1 VSISPSKLA
10 KCFFVLAKNYY
21 KFCHKI
27 YFGKNINNL
36 TLPILFLTLFSNVS
50 CAVLPVE
57 YSKIKLANGLKLSA
71 VSYRKIHNWQEDEHQ
86 LAIRAFLHSCNK
98 FAKMPQKKI
107 IDTNFLA
114 TAEDFRNVCDL
125 AEAVKTMDKQESKAF
140 FESYFVPFRVEEDG
154 KNSLYNFTGYYYPEI
169 NGSLVK
175 DKKFRFPIYRRPPGL
190 KQNTKQPYFT
200 REEIGKGA
208 LANQNL
214 EILFVDDEV
223 DLFFLHIQGSGRVKL
238 ADGSFVRLVFDG
250 KNGHQ
255 YSSVGKYLFENNLM
269 DSRSLDAKNIK
280 KWLKENP
287 KKSTDIMNVNKSFI
301 FFKINEYEEVLGSQG
316 VPLTPERSLAIDKS
330 LIAFGLPI
338 WINTTIVDFDQDN
351 NRFSKTYRRLLIAQ
365 DSGSAIKGAVRGDIF
380 FGSGTLAE
388 NRASYLS
395 AKGSYYLLL
404 PITIA
409 NKLIKA
415 SSRSIL

>member
-1 VSISPSKLA
+1 MLHSRLE
-10 KCFFVLAKNYY
+10 KCFFVLVKNYY
-21 KFCHKI
+21 KFCHKTYSHKI
-27 YFGKNINNL
+27 YCGKNVNKL
-36 TLPILFLTLFSNVS
+36 TLPILFLTLLSTVCCS
-50 CAVLPVE
+50 VLPVK
-57 YSKIKLANGLKLSA
+57 YSKIKLANGLKLSP
-71 VSYRKIHNWQEDEHQ
+71 VSYQKIQNWQEDNHQ
-86 LAIRAFLHSCNK
+86 LALRAFLHSCNK
-98 FAKMPQKKI
+98 FAKMPQKQI
-107 IDTNFLA
+107 MDTNFLA
-114 TAEDFRNVCDL
+114 KAEDFRNVCDL
-125 AEAVKTMDKQESKAF
+125 AEVVKTIDKEESRAF
-140 FESYFVPFRVEEDG
+140 FEHYFVPFRVDEDG

-175 DKKFRFPIYRRPPGL
+175 DSKFRFPVYRRPPDL
-190 KQNTKQPYFT
+190 KKNTQQPYFT
-200 REEIGKGA
+200 REEIGKGV
-208 LANQNL
+208 LANKNL
-214 EILFVDDEV
+214 ELLFVDDEV
-223 DLFFLHIQGSGRVKL
+223 ELFFLHIQGSGRVKL

-269 DSRSLDAKNIK
+269 ESRSLDAKNIK

-287 KKSTDIMNVNKSFI
+287 KKSTETMNINKSFI

-316 VPLTPERSLAIDKS
+316 VPLTSERSLAIDKS

-338 WINTTIVDFDQDN
+338 WINTTIIDFDQDN
-351 NRFSKTYRRLLIAQ
+351 NRFSKIYRRLLIAQ

-404 PITIA
+404 PTTIA
-409 NKLIKA
+409 NKLMKA
-415 SSRSIL
+415 NSR

>member
-1 VSISPSKLA
+1 MSISPSKLA